1 MPLELAVPAFAVSL
15 VYFTVLF
22 GVPEPIP
29 LPGRRRD
36 VVGFGQC
43 IIGLILITSGL
54 AFLRLEGLE
63 GLEALESWWV
73 YLLRVLR
80 QPAR

>member
-1 MPLELAVPAFAVSL
+1 
-15 VYFTVLF
+15 
-22 GVPEPIP
+22 
-29 LPGRRRD
+29 

-54 AFLRLEGLE
+54 TFLRLEGLE